1 MDKLKDKISQY
12 GRWAPVNEYIVRI
25 ETHLDSDFSISLE
38 NAKALLE
45 TIGKEIC
52 KSKGKILAEDSSVNG
67 VLKNAFSVL
76 GYTRS
81 NMVVQISSA
90 LATIGQQIGE
100 LRNDIGTSSHGKTLE
115 ELKNRNEAINEL
127 TKFFLINS
135 IELVACFLIS
145 LFEGEHIE
153 ISSSKEIAYDECED
167 FNEYWD
173 ELYGEFAMGNYSYT
187 ASEILYNNDPNAY
200 ESEYKSF
207 VENEVN
213 NGDVD

>member
-12 GRWAPVNEYIVRI
+12 GRWAPINEYILRI
-25 ETHLDSDFSISLE
+25 ETYLENDFSISLE

-45 TIGKEIC
+45 SIGKEIC
-52 KSKGKILAEDSSVNG
+52 KSKGRALTPDSSVNG

-115 ELKNRNEAINEL
+115 ELQNRNEAINEL
-127 TKFFLINS
+127 TKAFLINS
-135 IELVACFLIS
+135 VELIACFLIS
-145 LFEGEHIE
+145 LYEGEHIE
-153 ISSSKEIAYDECED
+153 IISSKEIGYDECED

-173 ELYGEFAMGNYSYT
+173 ELYGEFSMGGYSYT

-200 ESEYKSF
+200 KSEYRSY
-207 VENEVN
+207 
-213 NGDVD
+213 VDSVDN

>member
-12 GRWAPVNEYIVRI
+12 GRWAIINEYIIRI

-52 KSKGKILAEDSSVNG
+52 ISRGKILAQDSSVNG

-76 GYTRS
+76 GYTKS

-115 ELKNRNEAINEL
+115 ELKNRNDAINDKVL
-127 TKFFLINS
+127 SYKFYRIG
-135 IELVACFLIS
+135 S
-145 LFEGEHIE
+145 LFLN
-153 ISSSKEIAYDECED
+153 
-167 FNEYWD
+167 F
-173 ELYGEFAMGNYSYT
+173 
-187 ASEILYNNDPNAY
+187 
-200 ESEYKSF
+200 F
-207 VENEVN
+207 V
-213 NGDVD
+213 

>member
-12 GRWAPVNEYIVRI
+12 GRWAPINEYIVRI
-25 ETHLDSDFSISLE
+25 ETYLENDFSISLE

-45 TIGKEIC
+45 SIGKEIC
-52 KSKGKILAEDSSVNG
+52 KSKGRALAPDSSVNG

-115 ELKNRNEAINEL
+115 ELQNRNEAINEL
-127 TKFFLINS
+127 TKAFLINS
-135 IELVACFLIS
+135 VELIACFLIS
-145 LFEGEHIE
+145 LYEGEHIE
-153 ISSSKEIAYDECED
+153 IISSKEIGYDECED

-173 ELYGEFAMGNYSYT
+173 ELYGEFSMGGYSYT

-200 ESEYKSF
+200 KSEYRSY
-207 VENEVN
+207 
-213 NGDVD
+213 VDSVDN

>member
-12 GRWAPVNEYIVRI
+12 GRWAIINEYIIRI

-45 TIGKEIC
+45 TVGKEIC
-52 KSKGKILAEDSSVNG
+52 KLKGRELDGNSSVQG

-76 GYTRS
+76 GYTKS

-115 ELKNRNEAINEL
+115 ELKKRNEVVNEL

-153 ISSSKEIAYDECED
+153 ISSSKEVAYDECED

-173 ELYGEFAMGNYSYT
+173 ELYGEFSMGNYSYT

-200 ESEYKSF
+200 ESEYKSYVDS
-207 VENEVN
+207 VEN
-213 NGDVD
+213 GIF

>member
-12 GRWAPVNEYIVRI
+12 GRWAPINEYIVRI
-25 ETHLDSDFSISLE
+25 ETYLENDFSISLE

-45 TIGKEIC
+45 SIGKEIC
-52 KSKGKILAEDSSVNG
+52 NSKGRALAPDSSVNG

-115 ELKNRNEAINEL
+115 ELQNRNEAINEL
-127 TKFFLINS
+127 TKAFLINS
-135 IELVACFLIS
+135 VELIACFLIS
-145 LFEGEHIE
+145 LYEGEHIE
-153 ISSSKEIAYDECED
+153 IISSKEIGYDECED

-173 ELYGEFAMGNYSYT
+173 ELYGEFSMGGYSYT
-187 ASEILYNNDPNAY
+187 ASEILYNNDPSAY
-200 ESEYKSF
+200 ETEYNSF
-207 VENEVN
+207 MESSMNENVE
-213 NGDVD
+213 

>member
-12 GRWAPVNEYIVRI
+12 GRWAPINEYIVRI
-25 ETHLDSDFSISLE
+25 ETYLENDFSISLE

-45 TIGKEIC
+45 SIGKEIC
-52 KSKGKILAEDSSVNG
+52 KSKGRTLAPDSSVNG

-115 ELKNRNEAINEL
+115 ELQNRNEAINEL
-127 TKFFLINS
+127 TKAFLINS
-135 IELVACFLIS
+135 VELIACFLIS
-145 LFEGEHIE
+145 LYEGEHIE
-153 ISSSKEIAYDECED
+153 IISSKEIGYDECED

-173 ELYGEFAMGNYSYT
+173 ELYGEFSMGGYSYT
-187 ASEILYNNDPNAY
+187 ASEILYNNDPSAY
-200 ESEYKSF
+200 ETEYNSF
-207 VENEVN
+207 MESSMNENVE
-213 NGDVD
+213 